1 MRVKTGPV
9 RLSRAALA
17 AALPLV
23 ALTSSG
29 CLVLQKD
36 LDQCTSTA
44 ASYRA
49 TAEQKA
55 KQDDATILDLQGRL
69 TAAESATQDR
79 DGRLSE
85 LSTSSHNLQAQLDEA
100 TAINQQL
107 RGELERLGKDV
118 DKVLA
123 DRGTLSRALEDAK
136 TRLEELRKAQAA
148 AEARAMLFKD
158 FEQRFK
164 SLIEA
169 KQLRVETRRGQ
180 LVVEVSGDLLF
191 EPAHAEVR
199 SAGRGV
205 LMELARALQGLAGG
219 GRRFLVT
226 DDVDDEPLKAR
237 RYHSLWELT
246 ATRAVAVVE
255 YLVSLGVPAASLTPA
270 GGSSN
275 DPLFKNDSAE
285 DRAKNR
291 RVEIALLPNP
301 PDAPPAPP
309 LPPAPPPVPPR
320 PLAR

>member
-1 MRVKTGPV
+1 V
-9 RLSRAALA
+9 RLSSAALA

-36 LDQCTSTA
+36 LDQCNSTA

-49 TAEQKA
+49 GAEQKE
-55 KQDDATILDLQGRL
+55 KQDAATILDLQGRL

-79 DGRLSE
+79 DGRLSD
-85 LSTSSHNLQAQLDEA
+85 LSTSTHNLQAQLDEA

-123 DRGTLSRALEDAK
+123 DKGTLAKALDDAK
-136 TRLEELRKAQAA
+136 ARLEELRKAQAA

-164 SLIEA
+164 ALIDA

-180 LVVEVSGDLLF
+180 LVVEVNGDLLF

-199 SAGRGV
+199 TAGRGV
-205 LMELARALQGLAGG
+205 LMELARALQGPSAG

-226 DDVDDEPLKAR
+226 DNVDDEPLKNKHF
-237 RYHSLWELT
+237 HSLWELT

-255 YLVSLGVPAASLTPA
+255 YLVTLGVPAASLTPA
-270 GGSSN
+270 GAGSN
-275 DPLFKNDSAE
+275 DPLAPLARNATPD

-291 RVEIALLPNP
+291 RVEIALLPNV
-301 PDAPPAPP
+301 PDAPA
-309 LPPAPPPVPPR
+309 AH
-320 PLAR
+320 